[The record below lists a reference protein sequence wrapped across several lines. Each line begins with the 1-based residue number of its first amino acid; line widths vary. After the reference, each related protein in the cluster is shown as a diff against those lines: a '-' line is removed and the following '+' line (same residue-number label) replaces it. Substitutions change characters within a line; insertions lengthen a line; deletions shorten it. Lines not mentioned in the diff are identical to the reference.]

1 MAEGGQSIRLRN
13 YLPEDGKGFKHTRVE
28 AAKVPETG
36 APGEE
41 EEQAHEEAAVVDVAP
56 KKANWDLKRDVEKKL
71 KKLERRTQNAMVV
84 VPSLCFV
91 ATAGLVDAAFSGDWS
106 RIGAI
111 STGTEDQLKLL
122 CGALLLERLAL
133 VAWLGKAETQP
144 LVLAK
149 AFFGGTL
156 SVLNEL
162 KTREGK

>member
-1 MAEGGQSIRLRN
+1 MRAGDLGKRLASAGHPALKRGERGRTRSS
-13 YLPEDGKGFKHTRVE
+13 LSTRVRASASDGK
-28 AAKVPETG
+28 
-36 APGEE
+36 
-41 EEQAHEEAAVVDVAP
+41 
-56 KKANWDLKRDVEKKL
+56 
-71 KKLERRTQNAMVV
+71 VV

>member
-1 MAEGGQSIRLRN
+1 MRAGVLGKRLAFAGYPALKRGQRGRTRSNLR
-13 YLPEDGKGFKHTRVE
+13 TRVRASASE
-28 AAKVPETG
+28 GK
-36 APGEE
+36 
-41 EEQAHEEAAVVDVAP
+41 
-56 KKANWDLKRDVEKKL
+56 
-71 KKLERRTQNAMVV
+71 V
-84 VPSLCFV
+84 VPALCFV

-111 STGTEDQLKLL
+111 STNTEDQLKLL
-122 CGALLLERLAL
+122 CGGLVLERLAL
-133 VAWLGKAETQP
+133 VAWLSKAEAQP